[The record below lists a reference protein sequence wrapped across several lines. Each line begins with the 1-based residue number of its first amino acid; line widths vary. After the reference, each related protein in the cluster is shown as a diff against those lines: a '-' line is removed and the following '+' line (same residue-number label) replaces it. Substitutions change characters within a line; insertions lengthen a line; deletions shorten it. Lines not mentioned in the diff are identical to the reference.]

1 MPMTRSRRGLPREH
15 RRYLWPGDVGA
26 PQRLR
31 DLAVLERRLA
41 RLDIVLSRKHADAL

>member
-15 RRYLWPGDVGA
+15 RRYLWPRDVGA

-31 DLAVLERRLA
+31 DFAVLERRG
-41 RLDIVLSRKHADAL
+41 RLDVVLSRSDADAP